1 MKYNNDSLI
10 STNYFAHSEGNSN
23 EFNLDGG
30 AFWVNQNDKGLAVE
44 FIGLNKENVEP
55 TSTLIN
61 LKEILIQ
68 IFDTSFNS

>member
-1 MKYNNDSLI
+1 MCLNLMMGH
-10 STNYFAHSEGNSN
+10 F
-23 EFNLDGG
+23 EF
-30 AFWVNQNDKGLAVE
+30 NQNDKGLAVE

-68 IFDTSFNS
+68 LFDTSFNS